1 MIYRR
6 NTSSNSSN
14 FYTEQALDNNFHHL
28 EDRIQVLENRVQY
41 LEHRLHYKSVIRA
54 QRAAGGEVTNPDKWL
69 FTTLEGNATASFSAT
84 PRADT
89 GIIEFP
95 ISQPCIIFTFSG
107 FLRFPTQI
115 NVLQAEAN
123 DWNGRVYSPAG
134 NPRASAGNIVSPN
147 IITSFDPNLHK
158 MFWMAND
165 GPAAGIGEYDWYFEF
180 RE

>member
-54 QRAAGGEVTNPDKWL
+54 QRAAGGTSNTPGKWS
-69 FTTLEGNATASFSAT
+69 FTTLVGNATAVWDENNSGKG
-84 PRADT
+84 P
-89 GIIEFP
+89 GIVFK
-95 ISQPCIIFTFSG
+95 FNG
-107 FLRFPTQI
+107 FARFPSQM
-115 NVLQAEAN
+115 NVLRDGESY
-123 DWNGRVYSPAG
+123 YSG
-134 NPRASAGNIVSPN
+134 DSDLFSSVENKSSPN
-147 IITSFDPNLHK
+147 IITSFDPNSHK
-158 MFWMAND
+158 VFFPTGQFNQESD
-165 GPAAGIGEYDWYFEF
+165 VYFEF